1 MEKVHELETILGVLR
16 LPIDEM
22 VTSHWNLFNIYRERE
37 MEVEADKYLDKAYN
51 GLMILAD
58 NIKNVKDRDSFLNGV
73 EKNRSIIESY
83 KKKGE

>member
-1 MEKVHELETILGVLR
+1 
-16 LPIDEM
+16 
-22 VTSHWNLFNIYRERE
+22 
-37 MEVEADKYLDKAYN
+37 
-51 GLMILAD
+51 MISAD

>member
-1 MEKVHELETILGVLR
+1 
-16 LPIDEM
+16 
-22 VTSHWNLFNIYRERE
+22 